1 MLHVESVCTP
11 CCMFC
16 VSLSVACCQELLRK
30 VWNRS
35 SFPTTP
41 NISFVPWSPKSSVTM
56 LDLFAQLFQ
65 HCLGHADVLHVVSFK
80 FTKPYR
86 PRLDPSARCTAGPN
100 IVWSCCIRLHI
111 TDFTDATMLAQQR
124 WELLRPS
131 RSFTSRHP
139 DETFFLDPWLP
150 HVWSSSFSLIFQ
162 EALNGGTSI
171 TLNTSIFGSVT
182 WNCCI

>member
-1 MLHVESVCTP
+1 MLLVESVCTP

-65 HCLGHADVLHVVSFK
+65 HCLGHADALHVVSFK

-86 PRLDPSARCTAGPN
+86 PRLVLPTMHCRSQHCLELLHPSA
-100 IVWSCCIRLHI
+100 I

-162 EALNGGTSI
+162 KALNGGTSI

>member
-1 MLHVESVCTP
+1 
-11 CCMFC
+11 MFC

-41 NISFVPWSPKSSVTM
+41 NISFVPWSPKSSVKM

-65 HCLGHADVLHVVSFK
+65 HCLGHADALHVASFK

-86 PRLDPSARCTAGPN
+86 PRLYPSRDALQVPTLFGAVASVCTSL
-100 IVWSCCIRLHI
+100 ISR
-111 TDFTDATMLAQQR
+111 TQQC
-124 WELLRPS
+124 WPS

>member
-1 MLHVESVCTP
+1 MLHVASVCPP

-16 VSLSVACCQELLRK
+16 ISLSVACCWELLCK

-35 SFPTTP
+35 NFEPTAP
-41 NISFVPWSPKSSVTM
+41 NISFVPWSPKRSATM

-65 HCLGHADVLHVVSFK
+65 HCLGHADALHVVSFK

-86 PRLDPSARCTAGPN
+86 PRLYPSHAWCTAGPN

-111 TDFTDATMLAQQR
+111 TANTDATMLVQQC

-131 RSFTSRHP
+131 RSFNPVILTKLFSRS
-139 DETFFLDPWLP
+139 LD
-150 HVWSSSFSLIFQ
+150 FSRL
-162 EALNGGTSI
+162 
-171 TLNTSIFGSVT
+171 V
-182 WNCCI
+182 